1 MHTFVIVA
9 DDFTGANDTGVQ
21 LCKNGIPVD
30 VILDS
35 QQIKKNNNSLAID
48 TESRVI
54 GEENAY
60 QRVFTAVN
68 SVLQTGGCQILYK
81 KVDSTLRGHL
91 QAEIKAAVDAYQ
103 PELIIFAPAY
113 PAQGRTV
120 EKGRVCVQ
128 GTPLLETEIAKDPRN
143 PLQEDNIQQIL
154 AACLQQ
160 PITHYT
166 REEVQAGRFNF
177 SGYAY
182 TFDTQS
188 QQDLEQIAAA
198 ALRTQKKI
206 LWLGSAGLAEGLM
219 RGTRRIK
226 PVLAIVG
233 SISSKTMAQ
242 LAYCQ
247 EKGILVVTLPM
258 QKLYESQPSD
268 DAVQAVVTALQA
280 GNNVILTGAACRQD
294 YEEFAAYGRKQG
306 ISTDELAEFTKQT
319 LSQLVPKI
327 LQKATISGLFLT
339 GGDTAIAVIQQ
350 LGASGS
356 HIEQE
361 IIPGFV
367 QGRLL
372 GGKYQNLPIVTKAG
386 AFGSVED
393 IYHCIQK
400 IKQLR

>member
-219 RGTRRIK
+219 RGTGRIK
-226 PVLAIVG
+226 PVLAVVG

-294 YEEFAAYGRKQG
+294 YEEFAVYGRRKG
-306 ISTDELAEFTKQT
+306 IATDELAEFTKQT
-319 LSQLVPKI
+319 LSQLVPQI

-350 LGASGS
+350 LGANGS